1 MPVPV
6 LDLGFRGPPGVPGG
20 VPGAKAEAEAGLERD
35 EGVIGELIVAV
46 AAVREFSR
54 IGEGSWS
61 CARRGRLAAVVPNN
75 ADDDDDDDDDD
86 EMVGVGTGTAGL
98 SP

>member
-46 AAVREFSR
+46 REFSR

-75 ADDDDDDDDDD
+75 AVDDDDDDDD